1 MEIASILI
9 GLILLAASLFF
20 ISMPFRKKQQ
30 KDVKNSKTNLQAQKE
45 GREMVVSALRDLDF
59 DFKTGKVSE
68 EDYTPLRARLMAEA
82 AQFMERQQEEDQKL
96 EALIQSRRAVHQQST
111 NCDHCGARVG
121 ADQRFCSKC
130 GMPVKNERCSSC
142 GKKILPNDQFCPSCG
157 NRREV
162 KMEAAVLS

>member
-1 MEIASILI
+1 MEITSILI
-9 GLILLAASLFF
+9 GLVLLAASLFF

-30 KDVKNSKTNLQAQKE
+30 KDVKNSKTNLQVQKE
-45 GREMVVSALRDLDF
+45 RREMVVAALRDLDF

-82 AQFMERQQEEDQKL
+82 AQYIERQQEEDQKL
-96 EALIQSRRAVHQQST
+96 EALIQSRRAAHQQGI
-111 NCDHCGARVG
+111 NCDHCGAHVG

-130 GMPVKNERCSSC
+130 GLPVKNELCSSC
-142 GKKILPNDQFCPSCG
+142 GRKIQSNEQFCPSCG